1 MTEMGDYIRSTA
13 ASFLAYAPTDK
24 VVHRHCKTAY
34 DAAIRGDQRHAD
46 RDYAGASAEFNLAH
60 PHLTAAA
67 HLAKQGISAI
77 QGFTPADI
85 LNQEMGASHE
95 EHETYTHQINEGLN
109 NGR

>member
-24 VVHRHCKTAY
+24 AVHLHCR
-34 DAAIRGDQRHAD
+34 AAEERANLGDQRHAE
-46 RDYAGASAEFNLAH
+46 RDYAGASAEFNHAH

-67 HLAKQGISAI
+67 SLAKQGISAI
-77 QGFTPADI
+77 QGFTPAAI
-85 LNQEMGASHE
+85 LNQEMGASHD
-95 EHETYTHQINEGLN
+95 EHETYAHQITEGLK